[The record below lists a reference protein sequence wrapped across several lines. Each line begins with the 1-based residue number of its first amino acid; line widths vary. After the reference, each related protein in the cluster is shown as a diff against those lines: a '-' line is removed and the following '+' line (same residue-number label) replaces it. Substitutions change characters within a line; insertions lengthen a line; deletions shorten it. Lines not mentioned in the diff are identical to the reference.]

1 MSIYVDTHAFF
12 MSEDR
17 LHIDFESRSRLDLTK
32 VGTVRYAN
40 EPTTYIWCFAWAFN
54 HEKVALWEPGQ
65 PLPRRVVEHIAAG
78 GTVSGFSVQFE
89 YHCWNIVLPRQLAQ
103 VLPPLDYKQLD
114 CTQARAVVMGLPRN
128 LDALAGALD
137 QKHHRMQKDA
147 AGRRLMLQMARPR
160 HVAPDG
166 TCTWWD
172 DPDRR
177 HRLGLYCIQDVEV
190 ERYCEHY
197 LRPLTPTHRQYW
209 DMDFRMNFIRGIQI
223 DSQLVEQSRDLLA
236 LAAKSANRQI
246 RHITNDACT
255 GIAQIQGLRDW
266 LATQGVVTDSLAK
279 EQLQALLD
287 DEEVTGKARAALQL
301 RQDFGKASLAK
312 IAQFVQR
319 TADGRM
325 HGMLLFNGAG
335 PGRWTGQ
342 GAQLHNLPRPELA
355 PPSVE
360 YVIRTLRNTYYTA
373 QQKYDLL
380 ELVFGAVLPP
390 MADAIRG
397 FIVAKPG
404 YKLFVRDFSN
414 IEGRC
419 IARIAGEQWKL
430 DAFAAFDAGRGPDLY
445 KLAVAKAF
453 GIPVE
458 DVDSYLR
465 QLGKTMELSLGF
477 AGGAPALNK
486 QARKYGINLADY
498 FEVVSQSVSR
508 AVVSK
513 AEWGWTTFG
522 FKTGIKEKTW
532 LTAEMLKLAWR
543 ETNPAIVELWDKLD
557 ECAISAV
564 REPRRVFSYR
574 GIAFQL
580 GKIKGIPYL
589 MTQLPSGRLLYYP
602 YATWT
607 EQTTPWGAQKE
618 SVRFMGINPVTHK
631 WSSSHGR
638 GGLWAENITQGD
650 AFDFIA
656 AAMLRCENA
665 GFPPVL
671 SIHDEN
677 LAEAPES
684 ADDELYGR
692 LMAQRPPWARGMPLA
707 VDGFS
712 GPRFAKK

>member
-1 MSIYVDTHAFF
+1 MSD
-12 MSEDR
+12 DR
-17 LHIDFESRSRLDLTK
+17 LHIDFESRSLLDLTK
-32 VGTVRYAN
+32 VGTVIYAN
-40 EPTTYIWCFAWAFN
+40 EPSTYVWCFAWAFN
-54 HEKVALWEPGQ
+54 HDKVALWEPGQ
-65 PLPRRVVEHIAAG
+65 PIPKRIIEHIANG

-89 YHCWNIVLPRQLAQ
+89 YHMWNIVLPRQLGQ
-103 VLPPLDYKQLD
+103 VLPPMTYQQLD

-166 TCTWWD
+166 SATWWD

-177 HRLGLYCIQDVEV
+177 HRLGLYCVQDVEV

-197 LRPLTPTHRQYW
+197 LRPLTPQHRQYW
-209 DMDFRMNFIRGIQI
+209 EMDFRMNFIRGIQI
-223 DSQLVEQSRDLLA
+223 DTQLVEQARDLLA
-236 LAAKSANRQI
+236 LAAKHANKQI
-246 RHITNDACT
+246 RRITGGACT
-255 GIAQIQGLRDW
+255 GIAQIQGLRAW
-266 LATQGVVTDSLAK
+266 LATEGVETDSLDK
-279 EQLQALLD
+279 EHLQALLD
-287 DEEVTGKARAALQL
+287 NEDIDGKAREALQL

-312 IAQFVQR
+312 IAQFVRR

-325 HGMLLFNGAG
+325 HGLLLFNGAG

-342 GAQLHNLPRPELA
+342 GAQLHNLPRPELEA
-355 PPSVE
+355 ASVE
-360 YVIRTLRNTYYTA
+360 YVVRVLRNTYYTA
-373 QQKYDLL
+373 QEKYALL
-380 ELVFGAVLPP
+380 EMLFGAVLPA

-397 FIVAKPG
+397 FIIAQPG
-404 YKLFVRDFSN
+404 HKLLVRDFSQ

-419 IARIAGEQWKL
+419 ISRIAGEQWKL
-430 DAFAAFDAGRGPDLY
+430 DAYRDYDAGRGPDLY

-453 GIPVE
+453 GISVE

-486 QARKYGINLADY
+486 QARKYRINLADY
-498 FEVVSQSVSR
+498 YAIVSQSVSR
-508 AVVSK
+508 SAVSK

-522 FKTGIKEKTW
+522 FKTGIKERTW
-532 LTAEMLKLAWR
+532 MVAEMLKLAWR
-543 ETNPAIVELWDKLD
+543 ETNPAIVELWNKLD
-557 ECAISAV
+557 ECAIAAV
-564 REPRRVFSYR
+564 REPKKVFTYR
-574 GIAFQL
+574 AISFQL

-589 MTQLPSGRLLYYP
+589 MCQLPSGRILYYP

-618 SVRFMGINPVTHK
+618 SVRFMGINPLNRK
-631 WSSSHGR
+631 WTSSHGR

-650 AFDFIA
+650 AFDLIA
-656 AAMLRCENA
+656 AAMLRCEDA

-671 SIHDEN
+671 SVHDEN
-677 LAEAPES
+677 IAEAPLW
-684 ADDELYGR
+684 ADDALYGR

-707 VDGFS
+707 ADGFS
-712 GPRFAKK
+712 GHRYAKK

>member
-1 MSIYVDTHAFF
+1 
-12 MSEDR
+12 MSEER
-17 LHIDFESRSRLDLTK
+17 LHIDFESRSTLDLTK
-32 VGTVRYAN
+32 VGTVIYAN
-40 EPTTYIWCFAWAFN
+40 EPTTSVWCFAWAFN
-54 HEKVALWEPGQ
+54 HEKVQLWEPGQ
-65 PLPRRVVEHIAAG
+65 PIPRRIIEHIASG

-89 YHCWNIVLPRQLAQ
+89 YHCWNIVLPRQLEAD
-103 VLPPLDYKQLD
+103 LPKLDYKQLD

-160 HVAPDG
+160 HVAADG
-166 TCTWWD
+166 TITWWD

-177 HRLGLYCIQDVEV
+177 ARLGLYCIQDVEV
-190 ERYCEHY
+190 ERYCEHF
-197 LRPLTPTHRQYW
+197 LRPLTPNHRLYW

-223 DSQLVEQSRDLLA
+223 DTKLVERAAELLA
-236 LAAKSANRQI
+236 LAAKAANKQI
-246 RHITNDACT
+246 SRITGGACT
-255 GIAQIQGLRDW
+255 GIAQLQGLREW
-266 LATQGVVTDSLAK
+266 LSRQGVETPSLDK
-279 EQLQALLD
+279 EHLQALLD
-287 DEEVTGKARAALQL
+287 DENVTGKAREALQL

-312 IAQFVQR
+312 IAQFIRR
-319 TADGRM
+319 TAHDRM

-342 GAQLHNLPRPELA
+342 GAQLHNLPRPEME
-355 PPSVE
+355 PQFVE
-360 YVIRTLRNTYYTA
+360 HVVRVVRNA
-373 QQKYDLL
+373 GLSAGEKYELL
-380 ELVFGAVLPP
+380 EMLYGAVLPP

-397 FIVAKPG
+397 FIIAKPKH
-404 YKLFVRDFSN
+404 KLFVRDFSN

-430 DAFAAFDAGRGPDLY
+430 DAFAAFDAGKGPDLY
-445 KLAVAKAF
+445 KLAVARAF
-453 GIPVE
+453 AIPVE
-458 DVDSYLR
+458 TVDSYLR

-477 AGGAPALNK
+477 AGGAPALVK

-498 FEVVSQSVSR
+498 YAVVSQSVSR
-508 AVVSK
+508 AAVSK
-513 AEWGWTTFG
+513 AEWGWSVYG
-522 FKTGIKEKTW
+522 FKTGINERTW

-543 ETNPAIVELWDKLD
+543 ETNPAIVMLWEKLD

-564 REPRRVFSYR
+564 REPKKVFSYR
-574 GIAFQL
+574 GISFQL

-589 MTQLPSGRLLYYP
+589 MCQLPSGRLLYYP
-602 YATWT
+602 YAAWT
-607 EQTTPWGAQKE
+607 EQPTPWGDQKE
-618 SVRFMGINPVTHK
+618 SVRFMGIHPKTRK
-631 WSSSHGR
+631 WAASHGR

-656 AAMLRCENA
+656 AAMLRCEDA

-671 SIHDEN
+671 SVHDEN
-677 LAEAPES
+677 IAEAPDT
-684 ADDELYGR
+684 ADDDLYGR

-712 GPRFAKK
+712 GTRYAKK

>member
-1 MSIYVDTHAFF
+1 MSIYTNTHAFF
-12 MSEDR
+12 MTDDR

-32 VGTVRYAN
+32 VGTVIYAN
-40 EPTTYIWCFAWAFN
+40 DPSTTVWCFAWAFN
-54 HEKVALWEPGQ
+54 NEKVQLWEPGQ
-65 PLPRRVVEHIAAG
+65 PIPRAISEHIASG
-78 GTVSGFSVQFE
+78 GVVSGFSVQFE
-89 YHCWNIVLPRQLAQ
+89 YHCWNVILPRQLAQ
-103 VLPPLDYKQLD
+103 VLPPMTYQQLD

-197 LRPLTPTHRQYW
+197 LRPLTVQHRAYW
-209 DMDFRMNFIRGIQI
+209 DMDFRMNFLRGIQI
-223 DSQLVEQSRDLLA
+223 DTHLVEQSAELLA
-236 LAAKSANRQI
+236 IAAKHANRQI
-246 RHITNDACT
+246 KRITGGACT
-255 GIAQIQGLRDW
+255 GIAQIQGLRAW
-266 LATQGVVTDSLAK
+266 LSGQGVDTDSLAK

-287 DEEVTGKARAALQL
+287 DDDVTGVAREALQL

-312 IAQFVQR
+312 IAQFQRR

-342 GAQLHNLPRPELA
+342 GAQLHNLPRPELDA
-355 PPSVE
+355 DMVE
-360 YVIRTLRNTYYTA
+360 YVVRVLRNTEYTPTE
-373 QQKYDLL
+373 KYDLF
-380 ELVFGAVLPP
+380 EMVFGAVLPA

-397 FIVAKPG
+397 FIVAKPRH
-404 YKLFVRDFSN
+404 KLFVRDFSN

-445 KLAVAKAF
+445 VLAVARAF
-453 GIPVE
+453 GISIE
-458 DVDSYLR
+458 AAKGLR

-477 AGGAPALNK
+477 AGGAPALVK
-486 QARKYGINLADY
+486 QAKKYGINLSDY
-498 FEVVSQSVSR
+498 YEVVSGSVSR

-543 ETNPAIVELWDKLD
+543 ESNPMIVTLWDKLD
-557 ECAISAV
+557 ECAIAAV
-564 REPRRVFSYR
+564 REPKKVFSYR
-574 GIAFQL
+574 SISFQL
-580 GKIKGIPYL
+580 GRIKGIPYL
-589 MTQLPSGRLLYYP
+589 LCQLPSGRLLYYP

-618 SVRFMGINPVTHK
+618 SVRFMGINPNTHK
-631 WSSSHGR
+631 WSASHGR

-656 AAMLRCENA
+656 AAMLRCEDA

-677 LAEAPES
+677 LAEAPDS
-684 ADDELYGR
+684 ADDDLYGR

>member
-1 MSIYVDTHAFF
+1 VNTHAFF

-32 VGTVRYAN
+32 VGTVIYAN
-40 EPTTYIWCFAWAFN
+40 EPSTSCWCFAWAFN

-65 PLPRRVVEHIAAG
+65 PIPRRIIEHIASG

-89 YHCWNIVLPRQLAQ
+89 YHCWNIILPRQLGIE
-103 VLPPLDYKQLD
+103 LPPMTYQQLD

-160 HVAPDG
+160 YVGPDG
-166 TCTWWD
+166 SVTWWD

-177 HRLGLYCIQDVEV
+177 HRLGLYCMQDVEV
-190 ERYCEHY
+190 ERWSEHF

-209 DMDFRMNFIRGIQI
+209 EMDFRMNFIRGIQI
-223 DSQLVEQSRDLLA
+223 DTHLVEQSRDLLE
-236 LAAKSANRQI
+236 LAAKGANKLLRK
-246 RHITNDACT
+246 ITGGKCT

-266 LATQGVVTDSLAK
+266 LASEGVETPSLDK
-279 EQLQALLD
+279 EHLQALLD
-287 DEEVTGKARAALQL
+287 SEHVEGKARAALQL

-312 IAQFVQR
+312 IAQFIRR

-325 HGMLLFNGAG
+325 HGLLLFNGAG

-342 GAQLHNLPRPELA
+342 GAQLHNLPRPELEA
-355 PPSVE
+355 NFVE
-360 YVIRTLRNTYYTA
+360 YVVQILRNTEYTA
-373 QQKYDLL
+373 QNKYDLL
-380 ELVFGAVLPP
+380 EMVFGAVLPP

-397 FIVAKPG
+397 FIVAKPKH
-404 YKLFVRDFSN
+404 KLFVRDFSN

-419 IARIAGEQWKL
+419 IARMAGEQWKL

-445 KLAVAKAF
+445 KLAVARAF

-458 DVDSYLR
+458 EVTDRLR
-465 QLGKTMELSLGF
+465 QLGKTMELSLGY
-477 AGGAPALNK
+477 AGGSPALVK

-498 FEVVSQSVSR
+498 YEVVSQSVSR
-508 AVVSK
+508 AAVSK
-513 AEWGWTTFG
+513 AEWGWSVFG
-522 FKTGIKEKTW
+522 FKTGIKERTW

-543 ETNPAIVELWDKLD
+543 ETNPAIVAFWDKLD
-557 ECAISAV
+557 EAAICAV
-564 REPRRVFSYR
+564 REPKKVFSYR
-574 GIAFQL
+574 GISFQL

-589 MTQLPSGRLLYYP
+589 MCQLPSGRLLYYP

-607 EQTTPWGAQKE
+607 ELTTPWGAQRE
-618 SVRFMGINPVTHK
+618 SVRFMGINPNTHK

-650 AFDFIA
+650 SFDFIA

-671 SIHDEN
+671 SVHDEN
-677 LAEAPES
+677 VAEAPET
-684 ADDELYGR
+684 ADDALYGR

-707 VDGFS
+707 VAGFS
-712 GPRFAKK
+712 GPRYAKK

>member
-1 MSIYVDTHAFF
+1 

-32 VGTVRYAN
+32 VGTVIYAN
-40 EPTTYIWCFAWAFN
+40 DPSTAVWCFAWAFN
-54 HEKVALWEPGQ
+54 AEKVELWEPGQ
-65 PLPRRVVEHIAAG
+65 PIPRRIITHIASG
-78 GTVSGFSVQFE
+78 GVVSGFSVQFE
-89 YHCWNIVLPRQLAQ
+89 YHCWNVVLPRQLGLKE
-103 VLPPLDYKQLD
+103 LPLLDYHQLD
-114 CTQARAVVMGLPRN
+114 CTQARAVVMGLPRS
-128 LDALAGALD
+128 LEMVAYAVD
-137 QKHHRMQKDA
+137 QTQQRMQKDA

-197 LRPLTPTHRQYW
+197 LRPLTAQHRQYW

-223 DSQLVEQSRDLLA
+223 DTHLVEQSRDLLA
-236 LAAKSANRQI
+236 LAAKHANKLLRK
-246 RHITNDACT
+246 ITDNACT
-255 GIAQIQGLRDW
+255 GIAQIQGLRAW
-266 LATQGVVTDSLAK
+266 LSEQGVATDSLDK
-279 EQLQALLD
+279 EHLQVLLD
-287 DEEVTGKARAALQL
+287 SEHVEGKAREALQL

-312 IAQFVQR
+312 IVQFERR

-342 GAQLHNLPRPELA
+342 GAQLHNLPRPELD
-355 PPSVE
+355 PEMVM
-360 YVIRTLRNTYYTA
+360 YVVRVLRNTYYTV
-373 QQKYDLL
+373 QEKYDLL
-380 ELVFGAVLPP
+380 EMVFGAVLPP

-397 FIVAKPG
+397 FIIARPG
-404 YKLFVRDFSN
+404 HKLLVRDFSQ

-419 IARIAGEQWKL
+419 ISRIAGEQWKL
-430 DAFAAFDAGRGPDLY
+430 DAYREYDAGRGPDLY
-445 KLAVAKAF
+445 VLAVARAF
-453 GIPVE
+453 GISIE
-458 DVDSYLR
+458 DAKALR

-477 AGGAPALNK
+477 AGGAPALHK

-498 FEVVSQSVSR
+498 YEIVLQSVSR
-508 AVVSK
+508 AAVSK

-522 FKTGIKEKTW
+522 FKTGIKERTW
-532 LTAEMLKLAWR
+532 LVAEMLKLAWR
-543 ETNPAIVELWDKLD
+543 ETNPAIVTLWDKLD

-564 REPRRVFSYR
+564 REPKKVFTYR
-574 GIAFQL
+574 AVSFQL

-589 MTQLPSGRLLYYP
+589 MCQLPSGRILYYP

-618 SVRFMGINPVTHK
+618 SVRFMGINPINRK
-631 WSSSHGR
+631 WTSSHGR

-650 AFDFIA
+650 AFDLIA
-656 AAMLRCENA
+656 AAMLRCEDA

-677 LAEAPES
+677 IAEAPES
-684 ADDELYGR
+684 ADDQLYGR
-692 LMAQRPPWARGMPLA
+692 LMAERPAWARGMPLTA
-707 VDGFS
+707 DGFS
-712 GPRFAKK
+712 GPRYAKK